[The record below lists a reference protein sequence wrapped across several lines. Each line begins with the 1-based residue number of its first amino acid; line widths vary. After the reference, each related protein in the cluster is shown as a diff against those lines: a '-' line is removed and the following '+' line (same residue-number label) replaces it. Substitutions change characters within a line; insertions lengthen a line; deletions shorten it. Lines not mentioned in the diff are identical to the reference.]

1 MGIIKNINNDLL
13 DESELQVT
21 LHGMKSALINDILN
35 KIKELS
41 HTHENVIISG
51 EPGTGKRWIAKFMYI
66 LEQNPKSGFYYLSC
80 EQLKSSEVGQ
90 ISDEIIQEHK
100 KYLPNKYKYNNKK
113 DQFYELTSEVQ
124 LRMLEAILEIQKFC
138 ANRISSKEDCIR
150 FIFTMNGDYLK
161 SNTKEYVW
169 TYLIELLNPIS
180 VVIPPLREHREDI
193 FPLAKLFLE
202 QQKKEGYRESEP
214 QRDLQISHQALH
226 KCISYSW
233 PGNIRQL
240 KNAMIHAY
248 FSCKDDII
256 LPKDLPSSIDSFPI
270 YYSTTS
276 DKNKSW
282 SFIKA
287 ERKLLKRSSILQ
299 KDKISEASI
308 RSMLKKIIKIS
319 R

>member
-1 MGIIKNINNDLL
+1 MGIIKKVQHNLL
-13 DESELQVT
+13 DDAELQVT

-41 HTHENVIISG
+41 QTHENVIITG
-51 EPGTGKRWIAKFMYI
+51 EPGTGKRWIAKFMHI
-66 LEQNPKSGFYYLSC
+66 SEENPRSEFYYLSC
-80 EQLKSSEVGQ
+80 EQLKASEIGQ
-90 ISDEIIQEHK
+90 ISDEIIQELN
-100 KYLPNKYKYNNKK
+100 KYLPQNYKCNILI
-113 DQFYELTSEVQ
+113 DHFSELSSEVQ
-124 LRMLEAILEIQKFC
+124 LQLLEAILEIQKFC
-138 ANRISSKEDCIR
+138 RNRISSKENCIR

-169 TYLIELLNPIS
+169 TYLIELLDPIS
-180 VVIPPLREHREDI
+180 MVIPPLREHREDI

-202 QQKKEGYRESEP
+202 QQKKGESRGTEP
-214 QRDLQISHQALH
+214 GRDLQISHQALH
-226 KCISYSW
+226 KCISYTW

-248 FSCKDDII
+248 FSCKDDVI

-287 ERKLLKRSSILQ
+287 ERKLLKRSTILQ
-299 KDKISEASI
+299 KDALSKASI
-308 RSMLKKIIKIS
+308 RSMLKKIIKKS